1 MKVLLT
7 AEQLAARVTELAGEI
22 DTAYGGRPLV
32 LLCVLKGSY
41 VFCADLAR
49 ALRSPV
55 VVDFVQTSSYGDG
68 TESTGVVRIKRD
80 HDVNIEG
87 QDVLVVEDIL
97 DSGLTLEHL
106 LAVLRTRRPR
116 SLRTVAMLSKAE
128 ARGLPNTLD
137 WVGFE
142 IPNEFVVGY
151 GLDHAERFRNLP
163 HVAVLGD

>member
-1 MKVLLT
+1 MRILLT
-7 AEQLAARVTELAGEI
+7 AEQLATRVRELAEEI
-22 DTAYGGRPLV
+22 DAAVGGPV
-32 LLCVLKGSY
+32 ILLCVLKGSY
-41 VFCADLAR
+41 VFAADLAR
-49 ALRSPV
+49 AMRSPV

-68 TESTGVVRIKRD
+68 TVSSGVVQIKRD

-106 LAVLRTRRPR
+106 LALLQTRRPR
-116 SLRTVAMLSKAE
+116 SLRTVAMLSKAK
-128 ARGLPNTLD
+128 ARGLPNPLD

-151 GLDHAERFRNLP
+151 GLDHAERYRNLP